1 MGVSIFSIGFS
12 HCSDSVIFVFVF
24 HFIIYNNKTLPT
36 LSLESSPV
44 FGGRRRR
51 KVGLLQDEKGL
62 VLLLKHVVIRHDMVI
77 ATTVDIFLHYS
88 CIFAF
93 IVEPFSRP
101 EYT

>member
-1 MGVSIFSIGFS
+1 MSIFSIGFS